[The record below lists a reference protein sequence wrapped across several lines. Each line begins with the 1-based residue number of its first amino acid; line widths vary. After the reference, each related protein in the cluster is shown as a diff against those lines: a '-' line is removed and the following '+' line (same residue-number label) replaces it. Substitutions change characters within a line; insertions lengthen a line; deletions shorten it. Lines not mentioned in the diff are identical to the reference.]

1 MCADG
6 ALSVLAPL
14 LDLDGMHPATGVLSD
29 MRIHVNMR
37 ANCIAAYAYLSK
49 FNATPEQVSAAELDA
64 QRLSL
69 PDGARRASDAVES
82 ILHAIDYAN
91 QAARMQFISNIV
103 LHVGATFRDLT
114 EHLGLDVW
122 SFKQYAPLWQ
132 AVERHECKLF
142 DDKHSQKSFTK
153 SEVPRCAAPGCFG
166 CLEGE
171 DLWEFCRGNCAWI
184 DKPWYCSSTCR
195 AEVRFILR
203 GDRAWTNHSR
213 FNTRNGRATGRS
225 VSHLGQARL
234 SSCRLP

>member
-37 ANCIAAYAYLSK
+37 ANCVAAYAYLSK

-69 PDGARRASDAVES
+69 PDGARRTPDAVDS
-82 ILHAIDYAN
+82 ILHAIDYVN

-195 AEVRFILR
+195 AEVRFTL
-203 GDRAWTNHSR
+203 
-213 FNTRNGRATGRS
+213 
-225 VSHLGQARL
+225 
-234 SSCRLP
+234 